1 VNLTEKKSD
10 RRAYFNAY
18 YQKNKP
24 KTEEEKAIIREAY
37 REKRKE
43 WNKTSRERLR
53 LKKLMEII

>member
-1 VNLTEKKSD
+1 MNNRKQYFSD
-10 RRAYFNAY
+10 Y

-24 KTEEEKAIIREAY
+24 KTEEEKAVIREAY